1 MPSPSDTPPD
11 GMYRERRRLHCAAL
25 DLARDFVSIEQSVS
39 FADCKECKMIMK
51 RLGLAA
57 TLATA
62 VLPASLASAAD
73 VWGLKAGTPDLK
85 SATTLAFG
93 PEDILFVGDAKG
105 ATVFAVATGNT
116 KGDAAKASINIDDL
130 PTAIANE
137 LHAKQVVIND
147 LAVNPGTGAAFVA
160 VTADESA
167 ALVQI
172 DGAGKISQVSL
183 KDVKFSKA
191 ILADAPEDK
200 VVGEGRRAANRRTES
215 ITDIAFFENKVLVS
229 GLSNAQSPS
238 TVREL
243 NFPFAEADKGIGVE
257 IYHAAHGKSEDYS
270 AMRTFVPMM
279 IDGEPSILGAYVCTP
294 LVKIPVKELSASGE
308 KIKATTVAELGNRNR
323 PLDMIAYSKGGA
335 DYLLLSN
342 SARGV
347 MKITTAGLKENKG
360 LTEPVG
366 GGGTAGQQFETVES
380 MAGVIQL
387 DKLNEISALVLVQAE
402 GGPQNLKTIEL
413 P

>member
-1 MPSPSDTPPD
+1 MNLK
-11 GMYRERRRLHCAAL
+11 RLSLAAAL
-25 DLARDFVSIEQSVS
+25 AI
-39 FADCKECKMIMK
+39 FAAPVGNSC
-51 RLGLAA
+51 
-57 TLATA
+57 
-62 VLPASLASAAD
+62 SAD
-73 VWGLKAGTPDLK
+73 VWGLKDGTPDIK
-85 SATTLAFG
+85 SASTLAFG
-93 PEDILFVGDAKG
+93 PEDILFVGDAQG
-105 ATVFAVATGNT
+105 AAVFAIATGN
-116 KGDAAKASINIDDL
+116 KEGDATKAAINIDDL
-130 PTAIANE
+130 PTAIGNE
-137 LHAKQVVIND
+137 LHAKKVEIND
-147 LAVNPGTGAAFVA
+147 LAVNPRTGAAFVA
-160 VTADESA
+160 VNADDKA
-167 ALVQI
+167 ALVMI
-172 DGAGKISQVSL
+172 DGAGKISALSL
-183 KDVKFSKA
+183 TDVKFSKA
-191 ILADAPEDK
+191 ALADAPEDK

-243 NFPFAEADKGIGVE
+243 NFPFADADKGIGVE

-270 AMRTFVPMM
+270 AMRTFVPIM

-308 KIKATTVAELGNRNR
+308 KVKATTVAELGNRNR
-323 PLDMIAYSKGGA
+323 PLDMIAYNKDGA

-360 LTEPVG
+360 LSEPVS

-380 MAGVIQL
+380 MVGVIQL
-387 DKLNEISALVLVQAE
+387 DKLNDMAALVLLQAE
-402 GGPQNLKTIEL
+402 GGPQNLKTIAL

>member
-1 MPSPSDTPPD
+1 M
-11 GMYRERRRLHCAAL
+11 E
-25 DLARDFVSIEQSVS
+25 
-39 FADCKECKMIMK
+39 
-51 RLGLAA
+51 
-57 TLATA
+57 
-62 VLPASLASAAD
+62 
-73 VWGLKAGTPDLK
+73 
-85 SATTLAFG
+85 
-93 PEDILFVGDAKG
+93 
-105 ATVFAVATGNT
+105 
-116 KGDAAKASINIDDL
+116 
-130 PTAIANE
+130 
-137 LHAKQVVIND
+137 IND
-147 LAVNPGTGAAFVA
+147 LAVNPRTGAAFVA
-160 VTADESA
+160 VSADNKA

-172 DGAGKISQVSL
+172 DGAGKISSL
-183 KDVKFSKA
+183 PLTDVTFSKA
-191 ILADAPEDK
+191 ALADAPEDK

-243 NFPFAEADKGIGVE
+243 NFPFADSDKGIGVE
-257 IYHAAHGKSEDYS
+257 IYHAAHGKSEDYA

-308 KIKATTVAELGNRNR
+308 KVKATTVAELGNRNR
-323 PLDMIAYSKGGA
+323 PLDMIAYNKDGA

-360 LTEPVG
+360 LSEPVS
-366 GGGTAGQQFETVES
+366 GGGTAGQKFETVES
-380 MAGVIQL
+380 MAGVVQL
-387 DKLNEISALVLVQAE
+387 DKLNETSALVLLQAE